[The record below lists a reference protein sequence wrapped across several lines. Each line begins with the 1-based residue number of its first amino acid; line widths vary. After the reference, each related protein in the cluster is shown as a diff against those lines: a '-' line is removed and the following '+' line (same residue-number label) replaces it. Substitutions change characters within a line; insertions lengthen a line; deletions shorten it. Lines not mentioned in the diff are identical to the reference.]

1 MQLLVNC
8 FVFKSIRIS
17 VKCLVAGY
25 FVLPNQPAVFPVQKV
40 ALKLLDHTGKLSVFA
55 MLTGTALIKTTLK
68 LKLIV
73 LLIEEL

>member
-25 FVLPNQPAVFPVQKV
+25 FVLPNQPVFPVQKV